1 MTLILPLER
10 SINPCSKIPIWSK
23 IETFS
28 SLVLNRWESDLKK
41 VSIFEVFLSVEI
53 ELNENRKVMS
63 RYVNIDGFLMIF
75 VKITKNLEFKI
86 IIFIWECF
94 DVAMVN
100 LNFFMRI
107 DCYIIVLWLARNANN
122 LSIIYTVFS

>member
-1 MTLILPLER
+1 M
-10 SINPCSKIPIWSK
+10 
-23 IETFS
+23 
-28 SLVLNRWESDLKK
+28 KK

-86 IIFIWECF
+86 IIFI
-94 DVAMVN
+94 
-100 LNFFMRI
+100 
-107 DCYIIVLWLARNANN
+107 
-122 LSIIYTVFS
+122 

>member
-1 MTLILPLER
+1 MFQN
-10 SINPCSKIPIWSK
+10 SIFNEKLNV
-23 IETFS
+23 S
-28 SLVLNRWESDLKK
+28 SLFDFRWETEIWK

-75 VKITKNLEFKI
+75 VNLKTLLKIQKLLNRV
-86 IIFIWECF
+86 IFIWECF

-100 LNFFMRI
+100 LWEL
-107 DCYIIVLWLARNANN
+107 IV
-122 LSIIYTVFS
+122 T